1 MERSKLKN
9 IILTILVITNI
20 LLLGLMISQRMESR
34 HYRQQT
40 LLDAVE
46 LLAQQGITARVEDMP
61 DRDFPTPQVLEQDAQ
76 AELAAFSA
84 LLGQDTVYAQ
94 RGLVSLYTGSLG
106 SAEVRGDGAFELEL
120 NAGAYPLD
128 GQEITQ
134 HALAVLSL
142 MGFSGQIT
150 AAEEDAVT
158 AVEVL
163 KDVPVFSC
171 SVLLRYEDGQLR
183 SIEGTRLPGKATA
196 DPQAR
201 TQLSTATLLVRFR
214 AGIINSGDACTAVV
228 SATQGYV
235 LAADAS
241 RSLRLTPVLRLETD
255 TNLYILNALTGEL
268 QRG

>member
-9 IILTILVITNI
+9 IVLTILVITNV
-20 LLLGLMISQRMESR
+20 LLLGLMITQRMESR

-46 LLAQQGITARVEDMP
+46 LLARQGITARAEDMP
-61 DRDFPTPQVLEQDAQ
+61 DRDFPPPQVLEQDGQ
-76 AELAAFSA
+76 NELAVFSA
-84 LLGQDTVYAQ
+84 VLGQDTVYAQ

-106 SAEVRGDGAFELEL
+106 AAEVRGDGTFELTL
-120 NAGAYPLD
+120 NPGAYPLD
-128 GQEITQ
+128 GQEMTQ

-150 AAEEDAVT
+150 AAEENAVT
-158 AVEVL
+158 AVEIL
-163 KDVPVFSC
+163 RDVPVFSC
-171 SVLLRYEDGQLR
+171 AVSLRYEDGQLR
-183 SIEGTRLPGKATA
+183 SIEGTRLSGKATA
-196 DPQAR
+196 DLQAGA
-201 TQLSTATLLVRFR
+201 QLSTATLLVRFR
-214 AGIINSGDACTAVV
+214 AGIINSGDACTAIL

-235 LAADAS
+235 LSADVN
-241 RSLRLTPVLRLETD
+241 RNLRLTPVLRLETD